1 MSQNNLNRRQFLS
14 QSALGTTAGILAS
27 STFPFITSAED
38 KSPNERLRFGA
49 IGVGGR
55 GAGIANSARRLSDIV
70 AVCDLDTQRI
80 DRVNK
85 SLAQGKAKGYEDY
98 RKILDRKDIDFVTI
112 GTTDHWHSRIA
123 IHAMQAGKRC
133 LL

>member
-1 MSQNNLNRRQFLS
+1 MSQINLKRRQFLS
-14 QSALGTTAGILAS
+14 HSAKGATTGILAS
-27 STFPFITSAED
+27 STFPFIASADE
-38 KSPNERLRFGA
+38 KSPNERLQFAA

-55 GAGIANSARRLSDIV
+55 GAGIANSARRLADIV

-85 SLAQGKAKGYEDY
+85 SLAQGKAKGYQDY

-112 GTTDHWHSRIA
+112 GTTDHWHTRILSL
-123 IHAMQAGKRC
+123 IHI
-133 LL
+133 

>member
-1 MSQNNLNRRQFLS
+1 MNSSNLNRRSFIKNS
-14 QSALGTTAGILAS
+14 GLGASILTTC
-27 STFPFITSAED
+27 TFPFIATAQD
-38 KSPNERLRFGA
+38 KSANERLRFGA

-85 SLAQGKAKGYEDY
+85 SLAQGKAKGYQDY
-98 RKILDRKDIDFVTI
+98 RKILDR
-112 GTTDHWHSRIA
+112 
-123 IHAMQAGKRC
+123 
-133 LL
+133 

>member
-1 MSQNNLNRRQFLS
+1 MTQINLNRRQFLS
-14 QSALGTTAGILAS
+14 RTSMAATSGILAS
-27 STFPFITSAED
+27 CSFPFIASAQD
-38 KSPNERLRFGA
+38 SSANERLQFAA

-55 GAGIANSARRLSDIV
+55 GAGIANSARRLSDLV

-85 SLAQGKAKGYEDY
+85 SLAQGKAKGYQDY

-112 GTTDHWHSRIA
+112 
-123 IHAMQAGKRC
+123 
-133 LL
+133 